1 MPQYFC
7 IECGR
12 QTTYLNVKEAA
23 EYCEV
28 SRATIY
34 SWLSAG
40 RVHSLVRPSGR
51 AFVCQASL
59 LVPGFEIYQAPGRR
73 RGSNASHSRAEGD

>member
-12 QTTYLNVKEAA
+12 QTIHLNVKEAA

-28 SRATIY
+28 SRATVY
-34 SWLSAG
+34 SWLSTG
-40 RVHSLVRPSGR
+40 RLHCLIRPSGR
-51 AFVCQASL
+51 AFICKDCL
-59 LVPGFEIYQAPGRR
+59 LVPGFEIYQ
-73 RGSNASHSRAEGD
+73 GSGQHG